1 MAIETP
7 VEPRPVDGNRKAEPS
22 DPNQQSTTSL
32 MAGILSDAQDLFKQH
47 VHLLQAEVEQDLR
60 ETTQAGIQLVL
71 GMATALIGALLL
83 AFSLVELL
91 KLAGLAPWAAY
102 GLLGLVIAAVGGVL
116 VAQALVAFQKINP
129 LPEKSAEALKENLG
143 WQNKPN

>member
-1 MAIETP
+1 MPVETP
-7 VEPRPVDGNRKAEPS
+7 VESRPVENTHDNQPR

-32 MAGILSDAQDLFKQH
+32 ISGILSDAQDLIKQH
-47 VHLLQAEVEQDLR
+47 VQLLQAEVEQDLR

-83 AFSLVELL
+83 ALGIVELL
-91 KLAGLAPWAAY
+91 KLAGMAPWAAY
-102 GLLGLVIAAVGGVL
+102 GSLGLVIGAIGGFL
-116 VAQALVAFQKINP
+116 VYQAIVAFRNINP